1 MSTTCVIGA
10 GSSGIVACKVLH
22 ERGLPFDCY
31 EISSGIGGNWRYE
44 NDNEMSSAYQSLH
57 INTSRTRM
65 AYSDFPMP
73 DAYPDFPHHS
83 QIARYFEDYVDHFGF
98 RDQIQFRAKVAHVEP
113 AEEGG
118 YDVTIEHLDSG
129 TTETKRYDAVL
140 VANGHHWDPN
150 WPEFPGTFGG
160 EVLHSHDYKVPGPYA
175 GKRVVIV
182 GVGNSGTDIASELS
196 RNAERVMLSSR
207 SGAHIVPKYI
217 LGRPLDHWNTEQISR
232 LPFPMQRL
240 LFSALLRLSRGKQE
254 SYGFP
259 TPSHPFGSEH
269 PTVSNELLNLIG
281 HGRIIPKPNIARLD
295 ADRVVFTDGTEE
307 EADVLIYA
315 TGYKV
320 SFPFFDAHFLSAE
333 NNELPL
339 YGRVVDPERPS
350 LYFIGLI
357 QPLGA
362 IMPLAEVQS
371 EWVAD
376 LLEGKA
382 TLPRPAAMRQAIA
395 RDEAKMTK
403 RYVKSKRHTMQV
415 DFFDYARQ
423 VERLRK
429 R

>member
-1 MSTTCVIGA
+1 
-10 GSSGIVACKVLH
+10 
-22 ERGLPFDCY
+22 
-31 EISSGIGGNWRYE
+31 
-44 NDNEMSSAYQSLH
+44 
-57 INTSRTRM
+57 
-65 AYSDFPMP
+65 
-73 DAYPDFPHHS
+73 
-83 QIARYFEDYVDHFGF
+83 
-98 RDQIQFRAKVAHVEP
+98 
-113 AEEGG
+113 
-118 YDVTIEHLDSG
+118 
-129 TTETKRYDAVL
+129 
-140 VANGHHWDPN
+140 
-150 WPEFPGTFGG
+150 
-160 EVLHSHDYKVPGPYA
+160 
-175 GKRVVIV
+175 
-182 GVGNSGTDIASELS
+182 
-196 RNAERVMLSSR
+196 
-207 SGAHIVPKYI
+207 PKYI
-217 LGRPLDHWNTEQISR
+217 LGRPLDHWNTERISH

-259 TPSHPFGSEH
+259 TPSYPFGSEH
-269 PTVSNELLNLIG
+269 PTVSNDLLNLIG

-295 ADRVVFTDGTEE
+295 GDRVVFTDDTEE

-339 YGRVVDPERPS
+339 YGRVVDPERPG

-362 IMPLAEVQS
+362 IMPLAEIQS

-382 TLPRPAAMRQAIA
+382 VLPQPAAMRQAIA
-395 RDEAKMTK
+395 RDDAKMAK

-415 DFFDYARQ
+415 DFFEYARK

-429 R
+429 Q

>member
-10 GSSGIVACKVLH
+10 GSSGIVSCKVLH
-22 ERGLPFDCY
+22 ERGLRFDCY
-31 EISSGIGGNWRYE
+31 EIGSGIGGNWRYE

-98 RDQIQFRAKVAHVEP
+98 RDRIQFRAKVAHVGP

-129 TTETKRYDAVL
+129 ATETKRYGAVL

-150 WPEFPGTFGG
+150 WPEFPGVFSG
-160 EVLHSHDYKVPGPYA
+160 EVVHSHHYKVPAPYA
-175 GKRVVIV
+175 GKRVVVV

-196 RNAERVMLSSR
+196 RHAERVMLSSR
-207 SGAHIVPKYI
+207 HGAHIVPKYI
-217 LGRPLDHWNTEQISR
+217 LGRPLDHWNTERISH

-259 TPSHPFGSEH
+259 TPSYPFGSEH

-295 ADRVVFTDGTEE
+295 GDRVVFTDDTEE

-320 SFPFFDAHFLSAE
+320 SFPFF
-333 NNELPL
+333 
-339 YGRVVDPERPS
+339 
-350 LYFIGLI
+350 
-357 QPLGA
+357 
-362 IMPLAEVQS
+362 
-371 EWVAD
+371 
-376 LLEGKA
+376 
-382 TLPRPAAMRQAIA
+382 
-395 RDEAKMTK
+395 
-403 RYVKSKRHTMQV
+403 
-415 DFFDYARQ
+415 
-423 VERLRK
+423 
-429 R
+429 